1 MGKEEKR
8 LLIISIA
15 ISIGID
21 GIGVGLGMMG
31 IISHFWGAVIVI
43 VSSVILTLV
52 LIFGV
57 FRAKN
62 KQPSLADINRLKSE
76 MSERVKTRR
85 QYLPQLKETLKEY
98 ISRVEQIAQTDS
110 RLYDL
115 KRYKKLY
122 IRRGFR
128 GLRKAAARVDQ
139 NQTIYWELFYR
150 KVYLDNF
157 VYRKIKLADA
167 NTRDIL
173 QRFDTYLT
181 DVKDK
186 RLRKY
191 MRGTRRDKG
200 IIEASHA
207 AYSYIIFCTL
217 TNKVFGEVPKPASFL
232 LESERKMTN
241 HLRGLH
247 NMINQRIDELLGGGS
262 DEG

>member
-1 MGKEEKR
+1 MR
-8 LLIISIA
+8 
-15 ISIGID
+15 
-21 GIGVGLGMMG
+21 
-31 IISHFWGAVIVI
+31 
-43 VSSVILTLV
+43 
-52 LIFGV
+52 V
-57 FRAKN
+57 FRTKV
-62 KQPSLADINRLKSE
+62 KQPSSTDINTLKSE
-76 MSERVKTRR
+76 MDERIESRKG
-85 QYLPQLKETLKEY
+85 YLPQLKEALKEY

-115 KRYKKLY
+115 KGYKKLY

-139 NQTIYWELFYR
+139 NQTIYWELFYQ
-150 KVYLDNF
+150 KAFLDNF

-200 IIEASHA
+200 IIEASHV

-217 TNKVFGEVPKPASFL
+217 TNKVFGEVPKSASFL
-232 LESERKMTN
+232 LERERKMTN

-247 NMINQRIDELLGGGS
+247 NMINQRIDELLGGVP
-262 DEG
+262 DEE